1 MGQGLG
7 VGDVVDRNDLN
18 PVVLAASG
26 AEHIPPDP
34 PESIDADSNAHAL
47 LLVLAGAMLP
57 PPYQRPKRLKCWARG
72 RAHSCMHVSCRRFPC
87 GVRGRRHV
95 ARRRKSVTT
104 QTGSGSTARPQRPPP
119 PTGRARGEV
128 LRGPVVYVSDGDTIG
143 VRLNGVVT
151 RIQWSVS
158 TLRSQRSKCAGGMF
172 RPKASA
178 IAQRL
183 LPRGTSVTVVT
194 DPTQDRHDKYNRLL
208 AYVFTANNPVSVN
221 EQLVSEGAARVYVYR
236 RRHHPRR
243 LGKLRAAERQA
254 KAAGRGLWSACPTA
268 R

>member
-1 MGQGLG
+1 M
-7 VGDVVDRNDLN
+7 
-18 PVVLAASG
+18 S
-26 AEHIPPDP
+26 PD
-34 PESIDADSNAHAL
+34 D
-47 LLVLAGAMLP
+47 
-57 PPYQRPKRLKCWARG
+57 
-72 RAHSCMHVSCRRFPC
+72 
-87 GVRGRRHV
+87 
-95 ARRRKSVTT
+95 KSVTT
-104 QTGSGSTARPQRPPP
+104 QTRSGWTTSPAAPP
-119 PTGRARGEV
+119 PTGRVRGQV

-143 VRLNGVVT
+143 VRLNSVVT
-151 RIQWSVS
+151 RIR
-158 TLRSQRSKCAGGMF
+158 LIGIDAPESKDPNAPVGCFG
-172 RPKASA
+172 PKASA

-183 LPRGTSVTVVT
+183 LPRGTAVTVVT

-236 RRHHPRR
+236 RKHPPRR